1 MIYIMT
7 FPTEVSNTESEFLIE
22 LRNQFDREEDIR
34 KSLDKKSSTMITMS
48 SAIFTILSAT
58 GTFIITI

>member
-1 MIYIMT
+1 MT